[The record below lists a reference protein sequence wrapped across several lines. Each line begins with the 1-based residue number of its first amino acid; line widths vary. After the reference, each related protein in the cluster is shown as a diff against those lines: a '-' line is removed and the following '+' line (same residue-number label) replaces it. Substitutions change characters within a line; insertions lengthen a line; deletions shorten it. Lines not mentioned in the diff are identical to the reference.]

1 MRRMKKAA
9 ALACA
14 LLLLAS
20 VLAPALT
27 VDQAYA
33 LTRQELQ
40 QQLSESEQRKKE
52 LEAQIEAL
60 QEDKNKALQT
70 KLLLDQRNIV
80 LREQIDTVE
89 QQIENTTNMITQYEE
104 EEKIQYE
111 IFCRQVRQEEER
123 GTVSYWSVLFK
134 ATSFA
139 DLLSRI
145 DFINEV
151 MDYNQRVINDLRAL
165 RQQLADSRVE
175 LEEQKAD
182 LDRRQA
188 ELQVE
193 LDEANR
199 LVNDYVA
206 TENGLKDLHAA
217 EDELFKQTEEMLK
230 DYYEQN
236 GGAGG
241 GVEDEETISVLDG
254 LIWPSNARYIT
265 SPFGPRDTGIPGAS
279 TDHKGVDI
287 GAPYYSDIFAAQS
300 GKVIQAGW
308 NGGYGYCVTIA
319 HDEGVATLYAHMND
333 YYVRVGQTVNR
344 GQVIGE
350 CGSTGISSGP
360 HIHYEVRVNG
370 VQIDPLPYLPGYI
383 AYDW

>member
-241 GVEDEETISVLDG
+241 GVEDEETLSVLDG